1 MKIETKNINYYYLTT
16 GRNFNREKHMTK
28 EFKDYNLFKVT
39 PVEDF
44 NGKKNKSI
52 PSGISLI
59 IDNACQNQD
68 PNKPFQPFIILE
80 DDAAICEKIPDLINI
95 PDNCDL
101 FYLGTSGYTF
111 DSNEISDQKTA
122 FNKPHF
128 KNIDSEIIQLYNMLS
143 AHAIMICSVRGLL
156 AYQKCMF
163 ESFYRNIP
171 SDNPLAHIQPYLN
184 VYAFKKPIIWQGG
197 PGGTDLYFRKNITN
211 ITIDK
216 KEDNIIP
223 DNKINKTN
231 LTNLTFYDESKQRRN
246 SLPDDFDWKIYV
258 SLYKDLK
265 IHLKNEGQAK
275 QHYLVNGIKEG
286 RRYK

>member
-1 MKIETKNINYYYLTT
+1 MKVNLKDITYYYLTT
-16 GRNFNREKHMTK
+16 GRNFNREGHMTK

-44 NGKKNKSI
+44 NGKKHKSMT
-52 PSGISLI
+52 SGISLI
-59 IDNACQNQD
+59 IDRACQNQD
-68 PNKPFQPFIILE
+68 PNKPFQPFVILE
-80 DDAAICEKIPDLINI
+80 DDAAICEKIPDLIDI

-101 FYLGTSGYTF
+101 FYLGTSGYTL
-111 DSNEISDQKTA
+111 DSNTVHTTFK
-122 FNKPHF
+122 KPHF

-163 ESFYRNIP
+163 ESHFKNIP
-171 SDNPLAHIQPYLN
+171 SDLPLAHCQPYLN

-197 PGGTDLYFRKNITN
+197 PGGTDNYFQKNLTN
-211 ITIDK
+211 ITIDE

-223 DNKINKTN
+223 DSKINKTN
-231 LTNLTFYDESKQRRN
+231 LTNLTFYDESKQRCN

-258 SLYKDLK
+258 SLYGDLK
-265 IHLKNEGQAK
+265 KHLKNEDQAK
-275 QHYLVNGIKEG
+275 AHYLINGIKEG